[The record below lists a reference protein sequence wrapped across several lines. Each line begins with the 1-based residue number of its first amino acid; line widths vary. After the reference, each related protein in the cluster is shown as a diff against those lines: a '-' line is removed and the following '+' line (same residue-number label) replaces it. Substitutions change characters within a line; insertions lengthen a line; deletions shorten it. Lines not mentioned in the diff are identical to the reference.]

1 MKKFLTIGRDSQCD
15 ICIVD
20 NSDVV
25 SRQHAILEVGGGGKY
40 YITDKSR
47 NGTYVNGIKIAAN
60 ERVPVTRKD
69 IISLAHVQELNWDL
83 VPKDNSL
90 TYAIVA
96 VGALVV
102 LALVLFFTL
111 RPSNSI
117 NSDFVGGAGGGIPE
131 VDQTEELVPDV
142 VEEPIAQPE
151 EQPATEAKPE
161 EVKPEEAKAEAKAE
175 QATAKKESKPAKST
189 KVIDAI
195 Y

>member
-20 NSDVV
+20 KSDVV
-25 SRQHAILEVGGGGKY
+25 SRQHAILEIGGGGKY

-69 IISLAHVQELNWDL
+69 IISLAHIQELDWNQ
-83 VPKDNSL
+83 VPKNNTL
-90 TYAIVA
+90 IYGIIAVGVLVVVA
-96 VGALVV
+96 VV
-102 LALVLFFTL
+102 LLLTL
-111 RPSNSI
+111 NPSNIS
-117 NSDFVGGAGGGIPE
+117 NDFVGGTGGGTSN
-131 VDQTEELVPDV
+131 VDQTEELIPDTQ
-142 VEEPIAQPE
+142 ENPTTNATDDQENNKSAD
-151 EQPATEAKPE
+151 EQKTKGSKVSQTPAD
-161 EVKPEEAKAEAKAE
+161 
-175 QATAKKESKPAKST
+175 KKQSPSTQKSI

>member
-20 NSDVV
+20 KSDVV
-25 SRQHAILEVGGGGKY
+25 SRQHAILEIGGGGKY

-69 IISLAHVQELNWDL
+69 IISLAHIQELDWNR
-83 VPKDNSL
+83 VPKDNTL
-90 TYAIVA
+90 IYGIIA
-96 VGALVV
+96 VGILVV
-102 LALVLFFTL
+102 LAVVLLFTL
-111 RPSNSI
+111 KPSNNISK
-117 NSDFVGGAGGGIPE
+117 DFAGGIGAGLSN
-131 VDQTEELVPDV
+131 VDQTEELVPDTQ
-142 VEEPIAQPE
+142 ENPTNEAADDQE
-151 EQPATEAKPE
+151 KTKSADEQK
-161 EVKPEEAKAEAKAE
+161 AKASQK
-175 QATAKKESKPAKST
+175 TPVDKKQSTPTQKSI